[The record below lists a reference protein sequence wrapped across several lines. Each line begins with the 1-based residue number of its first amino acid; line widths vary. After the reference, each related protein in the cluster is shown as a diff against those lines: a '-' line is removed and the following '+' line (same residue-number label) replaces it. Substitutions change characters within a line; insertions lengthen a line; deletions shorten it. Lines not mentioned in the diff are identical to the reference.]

1 MATRAGGGSDRPQRW
16 ARPFVTLLL
25 ASFLVCG
32 VFGIEAWPLS
42 GFRLFSAPRGPISSG
57 WRLVAITEDG
67 TEVPVNVSRLGAGY
81 RGFGSVART
90 FGELSPAERAAAC
103 SAWSEAAASTGVD
116 VAALH
121 LVALEQPLL
130 PRDEDG
136 PLVEP
141 TRSVVATCGT
151 EPT

>member
-1 MATRAGGGSDRPQRW
+1 
-16 ARPFVTLLL
+16 VTLLL
-25 ASFLVCG
+25 AAFLICG

-57 WRLVAITEDG
+57 WRLIAIREDG

-81 RGFGSVART
+81 RGFGFVART
-90 FGELSPAERAAAC
+90 FGELSPAERAATC
-103 SAWSEAAASTGVD
+103 RAWSGAAASIGID
-116 VAALH
+116 VAVLR
-121 LVALEQPLL
+121 LVGLEQPLT

-136 PLVEP
+136 PLAEP
-141 TRSVVATCGT
+141 TRTVVATCEA

>member
-1 MATRAGGGSDRPQRW
+1 MATSAGDGSDRPQRW

-25 ASFLVCG
+25 ATFLICG

-57 WRLVAITEDG
+57 WRLIAVTEDG
-67 TEVPVNVSRLGAGY
+67 TEVPVNVSRLGAAY
-81 RGFGSVART
+81 RGFGFVART
-90 FGELSPAERAAAC
+90 FQELSPAERAAAC
-103 SAWSEAAASTGVD
+103 RAWAGAASSIGID
-116 VAALH
+116 VATLR
-121 LVALEQPLL
+121 LVGFERSLI

-141 TRSVVATCGT
+141 TRSVVATC
-151 EPT
+151 EVNPA